1 MTVTTC
7 TADSE
12 TNPRLGA
19 QSEPEPSARHS
30 SAAQLSSPLFR
41 SLRLGRFKPPKRC
54 RTAQR
59 TFACTRTARVGACC
73 SLCCASGLP
82 EPRTCRDKLCPSPSQ
97 LTQSFRIPSTRKGP
111 HLPGA
116 SGLGSGRATLR
127 LGGQARSKPSHSRVG
142 SMGRA
147 PPVPRGRRAGAAPA
161 PGQVAR
167 CRPGT
172 ARRLLTRF
180 FFCSVVRDRCST
192 GWSVLQIRAQTI
204 LL

>member
-19 QSEPEPSARHS
+19 HSEPEPFARHS

-97 LTQSFRIPSTRKGP
+97 LTQSFRIPRLGKGP
-111 HLPGA
+111 ICPARVAWEPGV
-116 SGLGSGRATLR
+116 SGRSTLR
-127 LGGQARSKPSHSRVG
+127 LGGQARSKSSHSRVG

-147 PPVPRGRRAGAAPA
+147 PAARPPSRCRACAGA
-161 PGQVAR
+161 G
-167 CRPGT
+167 CSGRPG
-172 ARRLLTRF
+172 A
-180 FFCSVVRDRCST
+180 C
-192 GWSVLQIRAQTI
+192 
-204 LL
+204 

>member
-41 SLRLGRFKPPKRC
+41 SLRLGSFKPPKRC

-73 SLCCASGLP
+73 SLCCAPGLP

-97 LTQSFRIPSTRKGP
+97 LPQKFPNPLAPFARRELLGIR
-111 HLPGA
+111 A
-116 SGLGSGRATLR
+116 SPAPATLR
-127 LGGQARSKPSHSRVG
+127 LGGQARSEPSHSRVG

-147 PPVPRGRRAGAAPA
+147 PLCRAPAAAAEPVPRHGVCSVPALDGPA
-161 PGQVAR
+161 PVDTSL
-167 CRPGT
+167 C
-172 ARRLLTRF
+172 L
-180 FFCSVVRDRCST
+180 
-192 GWSVLQIRAQTI
+192 
-204 LL
+204 